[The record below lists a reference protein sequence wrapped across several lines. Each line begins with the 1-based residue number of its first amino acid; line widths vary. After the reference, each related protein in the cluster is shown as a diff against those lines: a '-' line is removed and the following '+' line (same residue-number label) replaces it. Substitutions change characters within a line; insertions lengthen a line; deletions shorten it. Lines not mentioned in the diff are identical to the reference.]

1 MEDASTW
8 TISESRNVSP
18 AKGQAVDV
26 VEVKVS
32 NLIGDGVDAYDLE
45 LTPINVE
52 APRRAYFCLGLG
64 RYA

>member
-1 MEDASTW
+1 MEDASAW

-18 AKGQAVDV
+18 AKGQAVDMV
-26 VEVKVS
+26 GVKVS

-45 LTPINVE
+45 LTSINIE
-52 APRRAYFCLGLG
+52 APRRAYLRLGLG

>member
-1 MEDASTW
+1 VEDASTW

-18 AKGQAVDV
+18 AVDV
-26 VEVKVS
+26 VGVKVS

-45 LTPINVE
+45 LTSINIE

>member
-1 MEDASTW
+1 MEDASAW

-18 AKGQAVDV
+18 AKGQAVDMV
-26 VEVKVS
+26 GVKVS

-45 LTPINVE
+45 LTSINIE
-52 APRRAYFCLGLG
+52 APRRAYLCLGLG